1 MSGPTSTGPMPTR
14 LLVNGVAPADPAQA
28 IAINDRGLNYGDGLF
43 ETALLR
49 RGLIRFLKSH
59 LQRLHDGCERLGIA
73 WPGHEQLVTE
83 IVSVCEA
90 ADEGVLKIII
100 TRGAD
105 GRGYRPSAAMQSTRI
120 VVLYPLPEHSSDAG
134 LTARWCDLRLSRNA
148 MLAGMKHLNRL
159 EQVLAQREWSD
170 EAIGEGLMLDTEG
183 ELVCGTASNVFVVR
197 NGALLTPDLRFC
209 GVRGVMRSQVL
220 RVAGE
225 LRLQTSE
232 EPLWPHDL
240 ESATEVFVTNAV
252 RGIRPVTLLE
262 SLRWKIGPIAR
273 QLIRE
278 LDL

>member
-1 MSGPTSTGPMPTR
+1 MSPR

-49 RGLIRFLKSH
+49 GGSVQFLQSH
-59 LQRLHDGCERLGIA
+59 LRRLDDGCERLGITY
-73 WPGHEQLVTE
+73 PGDEQLTAE
-83 IVSVCEA
+83 IAKVSEA
-90 ADEGVLKIII
+90 ADHGILKIIV
-100 TRGAD
+100 TRGAG
-105 GRGYRPSAAMQSTRI
+105 GRGYRPATDAQSTRI
-120 VVLYPLPEHSSDAG
+120 VALYPLPAHNSEATI
-134 LTARWCDLRLSRNA
+134 TARWCDLRLSRNA

-170 EAIGEGLMLDTEG
+170 AAIGEGLMLDTEG

-197 NGALLTPDLRFC
+197 NGVLLTPDLRFC

-220 RVAGE
+220 RMAGE
-225 LRLQTSE
+225 LGLQSSE

-252 RGIRPVTLLE
+252 RGIRSIRALQ
-262 SLRWKIGPIAR
+262 SLRWDAGLIAQR
-273 QLIRE
+273 LARGLE
-278 LDL
+278 L